1 MRKDTLVGSLAV
13 LLLLLLLGTVAH
25 QSISRRPA
33 VILFEPPRLPGAHI
47 ETEVEGGQNSP
58 LPAPRGRATKPV
70 KRRLSLPPMVA

>member
-33 VILFEPPRLPGAHI
+33 VILFEPSQLPGAHV
-47 ETEVEGGQNSP
+47 EKEVEGES
-58 LPAPRGRATKPV
+58 LPAPRGRAPKPV
-70 KRRLSLPPMVA
+70 KRRGILPPMVA